1 MVGEQRGELVRGIA
15 RVMLHHHRAQ
25 AQNGEECH
33 HVLRAIRQQ
42 KRHTVAGAHAHLAQ
56 GTGRGRHLGIEL
68 AIGQRLASEVG
79 GGALG
84 KPRDGCREEI
94 RQGSAIVNF
103 CHSR

>member
-25 AQNGEECH
+25 AQDGEECH
-33 HVLRAIRQQ
+33 HVLRAIGQQ
-42 KRHTVAGAHAHLAQ
+42 ERHAVAGLHAHLAQ
-56 GTGRGRHLGIEL
+56 GPSRGCHLGIEL
-68 AIGQRLASEVG
+68 AIGQCLAGEVG
-79 GGALG
+79 GGALR
-84 KPRDGCREEI
+84 KPRDGRREEI